1 MAFDE
6 KVFRCSN
13 SNFWINIDA
22 RIFRLTPR
30 PISTLT
36 LKEYILEKFSQK
48 SVLYACLSADI
59 TRCRIAVTSMMMVK
73 EKKFCGIEIFLSHS
87 HLCVKYFAYF
97 CHKPQSFVCES
108 AWISMTRL
116 RCVRCD
122 FKALS
127 TRFWVEFRTH
137 WNGIKRSHERARE
150 DKKKPLK
157 ERKRGKFIYFF
168 FPRRGDC

>member
-1 MAFDE
+1 LTQEFFASLLVQSPRRSLWRNIYWRNFHKNPFSMHAF
-6 KVFRCSN
+6 
-13 SNFWINIDA
+13 
-22 RIFRLTPR
+22 L
-30 PISTLT
+30 L
-36 LKEYILEKFSQK
+36 ILPDVES
-48 SVLYACLSADI
+48 
-59 TRCRIAVTSMMMVK
+59 
-73 EKKFCGIEIFLSHS
+73 LSHRWWWWRRKNS
-87 HLCVKYFAYF
+87 VGLRFFSLTHLCVKYFAYF